1 MKIKTNA
8 VDPDHFQDL
17 KDAVDFFLFFIFVFF
32 ERISI
37 VRTNSVIEKPY
48 FTTCLKRL
56 KMMFATTILMSKLIA
71 NNIFSCLGQVPKL
84 GFFYK

>member
-48 FTTCLKRL
+48 LRL
-56 KMMFATTILMSKLIA
+56 
-71 NNIFSCLGQVPKL
+71 V
-84 GFFYK
+84 